1 MANKK
6 EQCEL
11 GMVGLGVMGCN
22 LLLNMS
28 DNGYSVA
35 GYDTNKSKADA
46 LNNQAEGRKIVATTD
61 IKEFIA
67 SLKKPR
73 SIMMLVP
80 AGSPVDAVI
89 QDLLPHLDKGDLI
102 IDAGNSYYKDTDVRE
117 RDLGLKG
124 IDFIGV
130 GVSGGEEG
138 ARHGPS
144 MMPGGPKPA
153 YDRISKVLEAV
164 SAKVNGDPCVTYLG
178 PRSAGHFVK
187 MVHNGIEYAIMQ
199 VLAESYDLMKRG
211 LGMSDDELAEVYTEW
226 DEHGDLNGYLME
238 ITSHI
243 FSKVDDKT
251 GNRLID
257 MIKAVA
263 KQKGT
268 GMWTSQTAM
277 SLVIPTPTID
287 IAVSMRDIS
296 GYADEREQADNLYHQ
311 EIRAYHGDKKQFIEH
326 LRRAVLSA
334 VITAYAQG
342 MALLFVA
349 SKEYQYDLNLEAVA
363 RIWRGGCIIR
373 SVLLEDIRK
382 AYDAKKDLP
391 NILLDNNFAK
401 KIHDCDSS
409 LREVLRAVMDM
420 RIAAPALAATL
431 GYLDSYRSAWVPAN
445 LIQAQ
450 RDYFGS
456 HTYERI
462 DEKGTFHTQ
471 WTKK

>member
-1 MANKK
+1 MTSKK
-6 EQCEL
+6 NECEL

-35 GYDTNKSKADA
+35 GYDTDQSKADA
-46 LNNQAEGRKIVATTD
+46 LNKQSEGREIMGTTD
-61 IKEFIA
+61 IKEFVA

-80 AGSPVDAVI
+80 AGAPVDAVI
-89 QDLLPHLDKGDLI
+89 KDLLPHLDKGDLI
-102 IDAGNSYYKDTDVRE
+102 IDAGNSYFKDTDVRE
-117 RDLGLKG
+117 RELAKQG

-153 YDRISKVLEAV
+153 YDRISKVFEAV
-164 SAKVNGDPCVTYLG
+164 SAKVNGDPCVAYLG

-199 VLAESYDLMKRG
+199 VLAEAYDLMKRG
-211 LGMSDDELAEVYTEW
+211 LGMSDDELCEVYTEW
-226 DEHGDLNGYLME
+226 DERGDLNSYLVE
-238 ITSHI
+238 ITGKI
-243 FSKVDDKT
+243 FAKVDEKT

-268 GMWTSQTAM
+268 GMWTSQSAM
-277 SLVIPTPTID
+277 SLVVPTPTID
-287 IAVSMRDIS
+287 IAVSMRDLS
-296 GYADEREQADNLYHQ
+296 GYPGEREAADELYHHQ
-311 EIRAYHGDKKQFIEH
+311 VQAYRGDKKKFVEH
-326 LRRAVLSA
+326 LRKAVLSS
-334 VITAYAQG
+334 VIAAYAQG
-342 MALLFVA
+342 MALLSVA
-349 SKEYQYDLNLEAVA
+349 SNEYNYELDLEVVA

-382 AYDAKKDLP
+382 AFSKKKDLP
-391 NILLDNNFAK
+391 NILLDNAFAK

-409 LREVLRAVMDM
+409 LREVITAAIEM
-420 RIAAPALAATL
+420 RIATPALGATM

-450 RDYFGS
+450 RDFFGS

-471 WTKK
+471 WEK